1 MDECNTKFRVIIQKC
16 VKIEN
21 TIEKLEKKIKE
32 LQQKFQ
38 SASNHELN
46 PLLVYSLDS
55 VFFQFYVCNIQ
66 MENFL
71 KVFDLIQNHI
81 YCDLFKLHRILCD
94 YVSHNIHDKKIN
106 ALLNAGSYPVYKD
119 LEKYRVYERDMV
131 ISLFDNIISII
142 KAIQEYCKNGT
153 NEFKKHRESIEN
165 GFHYD
170 KLLQTFHFN
179 NRVIEEQVSLFSNF
193 LKYSCNYHA
202 EFLQKI
208 YQKIYDLYYEIP
220 PLFTMGIQ
228 KKALKM
234 KKDKTG
240 NKEDNSPDNEEDN
253 KREHKYNND
262 IVSLTENSDEDT
274 HENSEPQPQHQQK
287 KKSNTNSDF
296 ELYVNYINNDDA
308 SSLFDEDSENMAL
321 LQQQLPNNELF
332 DDLQIADDIIPSV
345 NENDETASVVSSISA
360 SSEKK
365 KRGRPKK
372 IKK

>member
-1 MDECNTKFRVIIQKC
+1 MDECNTKFKVIIQKC
-16 VKIEN
+16 EKIEN

-38 SASNHELN
+38 SASNHGLN

-71 KVFDLIQNHI
+71 KVFNLIQNHI

-94 YVSHNIHDKKIN
+94 YVDNNIHDKKIN
-106 ALLNAGSYPVYKD
+106 ALLNSGSYPIYKD
-119 LEKYRVYERDMV
+119 LEKYKVYDRDIV
-131 ISLFDNIISII
+131 ISLFDNNISII
-142 KAIQEYCKNGT
+142 KAIEEYCRNGT
-153 NEFKKHRESIEN
+153 NDFKQHKESIEN

-193 LKYSCNYHA
+193 MKYSCNYHA

-208 YQKIYDLYYEIP
+208 YKKIYDLYYEIP
-220 PLFTMGIQ
+220 PLFTMGNFQ
-228 KKALKM
+228 KKGLKM
-234 KKDKTG
+234 K
-240 NKEDNSPDNEEDN
+240 
-253 KREHKYNND
+253 NN
-262 IVSLTENSDEDT
+262 INSDDNDNDTISLNEDADKV
-274 HENSEPQPQHQQK
+274 SETDLP
-287 KKSNTNSDF
+287 
-296 ELYVNYINNDDA
+296 VNYINHDDA

-321 LQQQLPNNELF
+321 MQEEPNELCS
-332 DDLQIADDIIPSV
+332 DLQINDEIPSY
-345 NENDETASVVSSISA
+345 NENDDATSVVSSVSA

-372 IKK
+372 NKN

>member
-16 VKIEN
+16 EKIEN

-71 KVFDLIQNHI
+71 KIFNLIQNHI

-106 ALLNAGSYPVYKD
+106 ALLNAGTYPVYKD
-119 LEKYRVYERDMV
+119 LEKYKVYDRDIV
-131 ISLFDNIISII
+131 ISLFENIISII
-142 KAIQEYCKNGT
+142 KAIEEYCKNGT
-153 NEFKKHRESIEN
+153 NEFKQHKESIEH

-179 NRVIEEQVSLFSNF
+179 NRVIEEQISLFSNF
-193 LKYSCNYHA
+193 LKYSCNYHV

-220 PLFTMGIQ
+220 PLFGMGIQ

-234 KKDKTG
+234 KKDKAD
-240 NKEDNSPDNEEDN
+240 NKEDNAPDNEEDN
-253 KREHKYNND
+253 QRENKYDNEIISVNESID
-262 IVSLTENSDEDT
+262 DNSD
-274 HENSEPQPQHQQK
+274 NISEPQPQQN
-287 KKSNTNSDF
+287 KSNENI
-296 ELYVNYINNDDA
+296 EPMLPVNYINNDDA

-332 DDLQIADDIIPSV
+332 GDLQIADDIIPPV
-345 NENDETASVVSSISA
+345 NENDETASVVSSMSE
-360 SSEKK
+360 SSTKR

-372 IKK
+372 NKN